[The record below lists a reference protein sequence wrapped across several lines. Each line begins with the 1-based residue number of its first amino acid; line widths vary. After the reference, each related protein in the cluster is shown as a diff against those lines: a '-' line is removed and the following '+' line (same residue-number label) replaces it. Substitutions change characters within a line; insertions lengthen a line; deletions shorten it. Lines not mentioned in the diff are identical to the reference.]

1 MPHHVG
7 LYSKYNNGG
16 TSSSEVTIIVAVG
29 VADTVGVL
37 VNLAEVVMESNKQV
51 THSAR

>member
-16 TSSSEVTIIVAVG
+16 TSSSEVTITVAVG
-29 VADTVGVL
+29 VL
-37 VNLAEVVMESNKQV
+37 INLAEVVMESNKQV